1 MPTWQSF
8 IHWSPTLSV
17 VRHIFCALTVL
28 FVGHAH
34 LDFFKRIQHIRLH
47 HHQVRH
53 TVHHNGIFQCHKVY
67 PTTTAVATGHST
79 KLFAHTANL
88 LACLVKQ
95 FHGERTTSHTS
106 GVGFENTPHT
116 TNALGSNAQARANT
130 ANGGRRGRHKWISAV
145 IDVQQRTLCTLCQ
158 HVLSFCQSAVNLVF
172 RVGDGETAHIVDA
185 FQPRLFLLRDVEI
198 GESQILQNLEVTC
211 FQCFIFG

>member
-8 IHWSPTLSV
+8 IHRSPALGV
-17 VRHIFCALTVL
+17 VRHIFRALTVL
-28 FVGHAH
+28 LVGHAH
-34 LDFFKRIQHIRLH
+34 LDFLKRIQHIRLH

-53 TVHHNGIFQCHKVY
+53 TVHHDGIFQCHKIH
-67 PTTTAVATGHST
+67 PATTAVATRHRT
-79 KLFAHTANL
+79 KLFAHTANFL
-88 LACLVKQ
+88 TRFVKQ
-95 FHGERTTSHTS
+95 FYGERTTSHTS
-106 GVGFENTPHT
+106 RVSLENTPHT
-116 TNALGSNAQARANT
+116 TNALGSNTQTGANT
-130 ANGGRRGRHKWISAV
+130 ANGGRRRGNKGISAV
-145 IDVQQRTLCTLCQ
+145 VDVQERTLCALCQ
-158 HVLSFCQSAVNLVF
+158 HVLSFRQSAVDFVF